1 MSLIQVRGVDD
12 AVRDELKSRAASR
25 GLSLNAYLLE
35 LLSEAVR
42 RPTREEVL
50 DRVERRLARSDVS
63 TTEVVRRSTTIECR
77 SASAGLVQASDTCA
91 LPAVAVADVT
101 LPGDKLSI
109 VIVAPAVSVP
119 AWPSVLVNALTSA
132 VTA

>member
-63 TTEVVRRSTTIECR
+63 TTEAVRRGR
-77 SASAGLVQASDTCA
+77 DARAG
-91 LPAVAVADVT
+91 
-101 LPGDKLSI
+101 
-109 VIVAPAVSVP
+109 
-119 AWPSVLVNALTSA
+119 
-132 VTA
+132 